1 MMKKE
6 SDTNSVTVP
15 PAPRTYLDS
24 QRALILQ
31 ALRATRWIVGGLHG
45 AGVRLGLKR
54 TTLISKMKKLR
65 ISRPVSEN
73 HADRLLEEKR
83 DPEMTATN
91 S

>member
-1 MMKKE
+1 MNVVRFGFDSCCKVSSKVLVFRAMMKKE

-31 ALRATRWIVGGLHG
+31 ALRALRATRWVVGGPHG
-45 AGVRLGLKR
+45 AAVPAG
-54 TTLISKMKKLR
+54 T
-65 ISRPVSEN
+65 E
-73 HADRLLEEKR
+73 ADYF
-83 DPEMTATN
+83 

>member
-31 ALRATRWIVGGLHG
+31 ALRATRWVVGGPHG
-45 AGVRLGLKR
+45 AAVPAG
-54 TTLISKMKKLR
+54 T
-65 ISRPVSEN
+65 E
-73 HADRLLEEKR
+73 ADYF
-83 DPEMTATN
+83 